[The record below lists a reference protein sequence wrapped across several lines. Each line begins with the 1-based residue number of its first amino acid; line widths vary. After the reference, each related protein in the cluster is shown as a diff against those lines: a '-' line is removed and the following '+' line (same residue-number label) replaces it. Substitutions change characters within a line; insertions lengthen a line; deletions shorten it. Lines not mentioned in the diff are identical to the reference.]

1 MRKSGDEKYRSI
13 FEHSAVSLWEEDIS
27 RLRSKLSDMRRGR
40 GFSLRTH
47 MAAHPQFVQEAL
59 ALIEV
64 TDVNQ
69 ASLRLFEADRKQQ
82 LLGPL
87 SAVLDAV
94 SQAALADTI
103 LAIDEGQSDIE
114 AESSALTLTGKKLS
128 LIAKTHI
135 PPANAAYP
143 CMIVSLI
150 DITARKEAE
159 ERERQGATILHSIIE
174 SSPDAIHV
182 KDRSLRMV
190 LCNSA
195 HSRSIGKEPSETYGK
210 TDIENGWNEDLV
222 HGNPKKGIAGW
233 EKDDLA
239 ALSGMTIQTSSVP
252 SNVDDA
258 IRYFDAVKMP
268 LRDKDGVV
276 IGIIGIGRD
285 VTERRKNEEQLRAS
299 EESYRDLMEQAP
311 DGILVIDESGNMV
324 MVNSALCEMLG
335 YDRRELLRK
344 NLLDTYPDEMRNEG
358 MQRLNQVRAGH
369 PQRYER
375 PMKKKDGSLIQVA
388 GSARRLENGLLQGIM
403 HDITKETQAEAAL
416 AWERSL
422 FNLLMENLPD
432 YIYFKDLESRFTRT
446 SWSHARVLGLRDP
459 AEAVGKTDADFY
471 GADHAR
477 KALADEENVIRSG
490 TPLVNIEERETYPDR
505 PDTWAITTKMPLRNA
520 RGEIIGTFGITHDIT
535 KRKQLEEKNQQLAAL
550 VESAEDAIVGLDL
563 NRRITVWNRGAERL
577 YGYSAEE
584 MIGAPTSVL
593 IPPDLEE
600 EARIIR
606 ERIMRGEQITQF
618 ETTRLRKDGSKIIV
632 SLTLSAVRDPEG
644 RIVGMASVARDITA
658 EKALQVQLNRA
669 QRLEGLATL
678 ARGVAH
684 QFNNINTVVRGYL
697 DLLRSE
703 GRLPARLASYVEAA
717 SAGVR
722 KAVDITDRLLALT
735 EAAGGSLNTVRLDV
749 LARGLLPLHQKRIEE
764 EKIQLVLNLAE
775 TAPVQGD
782 EKRMK
787 FVLSCLIGNALDS
800 LLDRPSRMVSIRTGN
815 TKDAAYFEIED
826 SGCGISAEDL
836 TRIFS
841 PFFSA
846 KGEWA
851 APGSS
856 QAKLKGVG
864 LSLAIS
870 STTVSEY
877 GGMIE
882 VQSTSGAGSTFRVVM
897 PIAQPGA

>member
-1 MRKSGDEKYRSI
+1 M
-13 FEHSAVSLWEEDIS
+13 
-27 RLRSKLSDMRRGR
+27 
-40 GFSLRTH
+40 
-47 MAAHPQFVQEAL
+47 
-59 ALIEV
+59 
-64 TDVNQ
+64 
-69 ASLRLFEADRKQQ
+69 
-82 LLGPL
+82 
-87 SAVLDAV
+87 
-94 SQAALADTI
+94 
-103 LAIDEGQSDIE
+103 
-114 AESSALTLTGKKLS
+114 
-128 LIAKTHI
+128 
-135 PPANAAYP
+135 
-143 CMIVSLI
+143 
-150 DITARKEAE
+150 
-159 ERERQGATILHSIIE
+159 
-174 SSPDAIHV
+174 
-182 KDRSLRMV
+182 
-190 LCNSA
+190 
-195 HSRSIGKEPSETYGK
+195 
-210 TDIENGWNEDLV
+210 
-222 HGNPKKGIAGW
+222 GIAGVITF
-233 EKDDLA
+233 
-239 ALSGMTIQTSSVP
+239 LSI
-252 SNVDDA
+252 
-258 IRYFDAVKMP
+258 K
-268 LRDKDGVV
+268 
-276 IGIIGIGRD
+276 
-285 VTERRKNEEQLRAS
+285 RR
-299 EESYRDLMEQAP
+299 
-311 DGILVIDESGNMV
+311 
-324 MVNSALCEMLG
+324 
-335 YDRRELLRK
+335 
-344 NLLDTYPDEMRNEG
+344 
-358 MQRLNQVRAGH
+358 
-369 PQRYER
+369 
-375 PMKKKDGSLIQVA
+375 
-388 GSARRLENGLLQGIM
+388 
-403 HDITKETQAEAAL
+403 QAEAAV

-422 FNLLMENLPD
+422 CNMLIENLPD
-432 YIYFKDLESRFTRT
+432 YIYFKDLASKFIRT
-446 SWSHARVLGLRDP
+446 SVSHARVLGLRDP
-459 AEAVGKTDADFY
+459 SEALGKTDADFY
-471 GADHAR
+471 DADHAL
-477 KALADEENVIRSG
+477 KALEDEQKIISTG
-490 TPLVNIEERETYPDR
+490 TPLINIEERETYPNR
-505 PDTWAITTKMPLRNA
+505 PDTWAITTKMPLRDA
-520 RGEIIGTFGITHDIT
+520 QGEIIDTLGIMHDIT
-535 KRKQLEEKNQQLAAL
+535 ERKQLEVKNQQLATL
-550 VESAEDAIVGLDL
+550 VESADDAIVGLDL
-563 NRRITVWNRGAERL
+563 DRRITVWNKGAERL
-577 YGYSAEE
+577 YGYTVEE
-584 MIGAPTSVL
+584 MTGTATSSL
-593 IPPDLEE
+593 IPPGLED
-600 EARIIR
+600 EARLMR
-606 ERIMRGEQITQF
+606 ERVMRGEQITHY